1 MIITLPGNKK
11 HWPCFQEIWFL
22 TSEVWF
28 PGFLTYSERL
38 YSPGAFHSL
47 KVSIG
52 IRWFPSFFL
61 LQKFCNFNTFPL
73 WMTFLP
79 VLYFLCLY
87 EKELQNWHLFQHSFF
102 CCTIPSLSWCSI
114 PPAAINFV
122 LSNPTV
128 SLAWSYSP
136 TVLLIIDA
144 FSLFQN
150 VRQCLC
156 VIIWFTTCGYSIH

>member
-38 YSPGAFHSL
+38 YSPGDFHSL

-102 CCTIPSLSWCSI
+102 LLTLKTFPCNHGLLIHSM
-114 PPAAINFV
+114 FV
-122 LSNPTV
+122 
-128 SLAWSYSP
+128 SP
-136 TVLLIIDA
+136 TSQIWEWCFTHHVDWYPVKQRWPVDG
-144 FSLFQN
+144 FSSQI
-150 VRQCLC
+150 C
-156 VIIWFTTCGYSIH
+156 I